1 MIIFCFII
9 YGCNNS
15 RIINPKGYTTENI
28 ILVTLDGVRWEE
40 VFTGADP
47 NIINNDTLVV
57 DVEKTNKNYWHDND
71 IQRRKKLMP
80 FLWSTISQSG
90 QIYGNKLKGS

>member
-57 DVEKTNKNYWHDND
+57 DVEKTNKN
-71 IQRRKKLMP
+71 
-80 FLWSTISQSG
+80 
-90 QIYGNKLKGS
+90 